1 MSPKTHEKKNK
12 GQHKKTK
19 PHHLVQLMKILG
31 LQGPGLTENN
41 TVFFF
46 TSPDKWLHLTVR
58 PG

>member
-41 TVFFF
+41 TGFF
-46 TSPDKWLHLTVR
+46 LLLLTN
-58 PG
+58 GYI